1 MMSSYIPHTQDEI
14 RAMLDFIG
22 VKTVEDLFS
31 EIPQSVRLNSPI
43 NLPEGIS
50 EVETVRKIRDLASQ
64 NLSTDELVCFLGG
77 GIYDHH
83 IPRAIDHILL
93 RGDFYTAYTPYQP
106 EISQG
111 TLQAIY
117 EYQSLICE
125 LTGMDLANAS
135 MYEGATA
142 TAEAA
147 NIALLHT
154 GRKKII
160 ISDSVHP
167 EYRQVTSG
175 LVKNLG
181 IQVVG
186 IPLEDGMTDLAK
198 LKELIDDNT
207 AAVIVQYPNFFGCLE
222 EIDKISAIAK
232 NAGALSIVSTYP
244 IALGLLTPPGN
255 LGADIVIGEG
265 QSLGIPMSFG
275 GPSLGFMAVKE
286 PLLRKIPGRISGC
299 TLDNR
304 GQRGFVLTLQ
314 AREQHIRRE
323 KATSNICSNQALMA
337 LNATIYMSLL
347 GREGIREVAS
357 HSLQK
362 AHYLKRELA
371 KLPKLH
377 FPFTASFF
385 NEFAVQIP
393 NAKNVLKK
401 LEKKGILGGI
411 PLENFYP
418 KFKDMV
424 LIAVTEKRTAE
435 EIHMLKELIGGLVE

>member
-1 MMSSYIPHTQDEI
+1 MSSYIPHTVDEI

-22 VKTVEDLFS
+22 VKTPEELFS
-31 EIPQSVRLNSPI
+31 EIPQNVRQNGPI
-43 NLPEGIS
+43 NLPAGLS
-50 EVETVRKIRDLASQ
+50 EVETAQKLNDLANQ
-64 NLSTDELVCFLGG
+64 NLSVSEMICFLGG
-77 GIYDHH
+77 GVYDHH
-83 IPRAIDHILL
+83 IPRAIDHLLL
-93 RGDFYTAYTPYQP
+93 RGDLYTAYTPYQP

-117 EYQSLICE
+117 EYQSLICH

-142 TAEAA
+142 AAEAA

-154 GRKKII
+154 GRKKIV
-160 ISDSVHP
+160 ISEGIHP
-167 EYRQVTSG
+167 EYLSVTRG

-181 IQVVG
+181 VEVVT
-186 IPLEDGMTDLAK
+186 IPLEDGITDLSRLQK
-198 LKELIDDNT
+198 IVDQNT

-222 EIDKISAIAK
+222 ELEKISSIAK
-232 NAGALSIVSTYP
+232 ASGALTIVSTYP
-244 IALGLLTPPGN
+244 IALGLLTPPGQ
-255 LGADIVIGEG
+255 LGADIVTGEG
-265 QSLGIPMSFG
+265 QSLGISMSMG

-286 PLLRKIPGRISGC
+286 PLMRKIPGRISGC

-347 GREGIREVAS
+347 GREGMRDVAS
-357 HSLQK
+357 QCLQK
-362 AHYLKRELA
+362 AHYLKKELA
-371 KLPKLH
+371 KLPH
-377 FPFTASFF
+377 VSFPFTAPFF
-385 NEFAVQIP
+385 NEFAIRVP
-393 NAKNVLKK
+393 GAKNLLKK
-401 LEKKGILGGI
+401 LEKEGILGGI

-418 KFKDMV
+418 QCKDMI

-435 EIHMLKELIGGLVE
+435 ELQMLKERIGGLME